1 MRLFYDFD
9 ILCTPKSNSNVLRKP
24 FRVETQYQIQSK
36 GNQFSIKVGRK
47 IVIMYYFFKVLG
59 VTAFR
64 VGKRE
69 PLTFAYSA
77 IKSTPHISLWLKESL
92 ILPEE
97 FESTLIQGQNSKYSH
112 YSMRAV
118 PLKRDELEGN

>member
-1 MRLFYDFD
+1 MYLE
-9 ILCTPKSNSNVLRKP
+9 SP

>member
-1 MRLFYDFD
+1 MRLFCDFD
-9 ILCTPKSNSNVLRKP
+9 ILCTPKSNSNVLISLSELKP
-24 FRVETQYQIQSK
+24 NIKYKARVINSRLKWEGKLSLCI
-36 GNQFSIKVGRK
+36 I
-47 IVIMYYFFKVLG
+47 FFKVLG